1 MPRRLTDDD
10 RELWSRVA
18 RTARR
23 LHRAADPV
31 EARAVLIPDPGAP
44 AAPIRSRA
52 ASVLFAPSPDPR
64 PAPAPRIRLDL
75 VAPVGERLAA
85 EPLRMDPGLHRAM
98 TRGKLDPDARI
109 DLHGMTL
116 MQAHS
121 ALTGFLMAAHL
132 RGQRLVLVITGKG
145 RKADDHAAPLPARH
159 GVLKHEVPG
168 WLRSGM
174 LAPLVLQVR
183 EAHRTQGGAGAY
195 YVYLKKRRQ
204 SV

>member
-1 MPRRLTDDD
+1 MPRRLSDED

-23 LHRAADPV
+23 LHPEPQAVAPV
-31 EARAVLIPDPGAP
+31 LKPDPGALP
-44 AAPIRSRA
+44 PPRPQAAPP
-52 ASVLFAPSPDPR
+52 LFPRSPDPH
-64 PAPAPRIRLDL
+64 PVAPSPRIRLDL
-75 VAPVGERLAA
+75 MPPLGERLAA

-116 MQAHS
+116 AQAHS
-121 ALTGFLMAAHL
+121 ALTGFLLGAHA
-132 RGQRLVLVITGKG
+132 RGNRLVLVITGKG

-168 WLRSGM
+168 WLRSGV

-195 YVYLKKRRQ
+195 YVYLKKRRP

>member
-1 MPRRLTDDD
+1 MPRRLSDED

-18 RTARR
+18 RSARR
-23 LHRAADPV
+23 LHRDAVAAKP
-31 EARAVLIPDPGAP
+31 VLIPDPGLVVAP
-44 AAPIRSRA
+44 ATPRA
-52 ASVLFAPSPDPR
+52 APVLFPPAPDPR
-64 PAPAPRIRLDL
+64 PAAPAPRIRLDL
-75 VAPVGERLAA
+75 VPPVGERLAA

-116 MQAHS
+116 AQAHS
-121 ALTGFLMAAHL
+121 ALTGFLLGAFA
-132 RGQRLVLVITGKG
+132 RGNRLVLVITGKG

-168 WLRSGM
+168 WLRSGT

-204 SV
+204 SA

>member
-1 MPRRLTDDD
+1 
-10 RELWSRVA
+10 
-18 RTARR
+18 
-23 LHRAADPV
+23 
-31 EARAVLIPDPGAP
+31 
-44 AAPIRSRA
+44 
-52 ASVLFAPSPDPR
+52 
-64 PAPAPRIRLDL
+64 
-75 VAPVGERLAA
+75 
-85 EPLRMDPGLHRAM
+85 MDPGLHRAM

-116 MQAHS
+116 AQAHS
-121 ALTGFLMAAHL
+121 ALTGFLLGAHA
-132 RGQRLVLVITGKG
+132 RGNRLVLVITGKG

-168 WLRSGM
+168 WLRSGV

-195 YVYLKKRRQ
+195 YVYLKKRRP